1 MPYLL
6 PSWASLK
13 GRSTCSLS
21 QCCVEQCVMVLV
33 CMRMAMSPTCVTVS
47 RGGGEWQGLWPW
59 ELVCFEPGQGP
70 YCKAR
75 CPLFSGDRG
84 WSQVL
89 AKDLLYEQQPRLER
103 PLPAGS
109 LEISL
114 QGHDASCHRHAGSSQ
129 DCDFSSWSRRQ

>member
-1 MPYLL
+1 
-6 PSWASLK
+6 
-13 GRSTCSLS
+13 
-21 QCCVEQCVMVLV
+21 
-33 CMRMAMSPTCVTVS
+33 MAMSPTCVTVS

-103 PLPAGS
+103 PLGWTVTPFVVQICKNLDELVKQYESESAKLSIRYGEALMRYGS
-109 LEISL
+109 FS
-114 QGHDASCHRHAGSSQ
+114 GS
-129 DCDFSSWSRRQ
+129 FGNE